1 MSDGSAADG
10 CLVPWLLVSKGLLAA
25 GVELCSG
32 AVSSPKGC
40 LELPTRYPL
49 KKKKKSFPGFCG
61 RNYVASD

>member
-49 KKKKKSFPGFCG
+49 KKKKKKVFSWFLWQELPG
-61 RNYVASD
+61 R